1 MVPFFGGFRIYRCLD
16 RGIQDDL
23 NGERD
28 LCMIIKENSDNVRI
42 LTLNHESR
50 SNPFSRDLQI
60 SLTEAVQE
68 AKRDDSVRALV
79 ITGGKNR
86 FFSAGGDFNEVQAL
100 KGGSDVDDWIDTFMA
115 LYLAVL
121 TFPKPT
127 IGALDGHSIGM
138 GLQVALML
146 DWRIIADSGELGMPE
161 LKHGLGGSVG
171 GAILTSLFGVESA
184 RRIMLGCARL
194 TSTEAL
200 EQRMVNEV
208 VPSEILMSRTL
219 EVAQEFASYPEV
231 AYKNTK
237 AVIVDPLKEI
247 LERTADASKFVHRE
261 AFRTRAMHG
270 HFKSVLGERKYNG

>member
-1 MVPFFGGFRIYRCLD
+1 MVPFFGGFRICRCLD
-16 RGIQDDL
+16 RGIQDDV

-28 LCMIIKENSDNVRI
+28 LCMIIKENAANVRI

-161 LKHGLGGSVG
+161 LKHGLGGVRGRRNSHV
-171 GAILTSLFGVESA
+171 AFRCRERSPQTDSASASPFLWSA
-184 RRIMLGCARL
+184 R
-194 TSTEAL
+194 
-200 EQRMVNEV
+200 
-208 VPSEILMSRTL
+208 P
-219 EVAQEFASYPEV
+219 
-231 AYKNTK
+231 
-237 AVIVDPLKEI
+237 
-247 LERTADASKFVHRE
+247 
-261 AFRTRAMHG
+261 
-270 HFKSVLGERKYNG
+270 